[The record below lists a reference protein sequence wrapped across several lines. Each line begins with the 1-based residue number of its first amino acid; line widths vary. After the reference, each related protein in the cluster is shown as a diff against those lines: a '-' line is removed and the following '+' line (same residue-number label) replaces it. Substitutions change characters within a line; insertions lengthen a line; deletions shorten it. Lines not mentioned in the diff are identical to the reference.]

1 MTDPAP
7 VGPAAPLVD
16 PSAPGFSEVLV
27 EAIRGDL
34 LESVHRGAIAICTPS
49 GEVVQAWGD
58 PERVIYPRSSC
69 KMLQALPL
77 VESGAAADAGL
88 RSEQLA
94 LACASHNG
102 AAIHSTRVAAWLEG
116 LGLSEADLRC
126 GPQEPADLPARDD
139 LIRACA
145 CPDQTHNNCS
155 GKHAGFLTLNR
166 RLGGGAEY
174 VEVDHPVQRAARE
187 AMAEMTGDPDLGYG
201 IDGCSA
207 PNFATT
213 LRGFATSM
221 ARMARPAGLG
231 PAREAAA
238 RALVEAM
245 MAHPELVAGE
255 GRACTGMMR
264 AMAGRAAIKT
274 GAEGVFGAILP
285 GLGLGVAL
293 KIDDGGTR
301 ASECAMAAIL
311 VRLGV
316 AEAGHPEVASRLN
329 PPQSNRRG
337 LRVGEVRPAAALG

>member
-1 MTDPAP
+1 MTDPLP
-7 VGPAAPLVD
+7 SRLVD
-16 PSAPGFSEVLV
+16 PAAPGFSEILV
-27 EAIRGDL
+27 EAVRGGI

-49 GEVVQAWGD
+49 GEVVEAWGD
-58 PERVIYPRSSC
+58 PGRVIFPRSSC

-77 VESGAAADAGL
+77 VESGAAAAAGMGA
-88 RSEQLA
+88 EQLA

-102 AAIHSTRVAAWLEG
+102 APMHASRVSAWLADLG
-116 LGLSEADLRC
+116 LGEGDLRC
-126 GPQEPADLPARDD
+126 GPQEPHDLADHDALV
-139 LIRACA
+139 RAGVA
-145 CPDQTHNNCS
+145 CDQTHNNCS

-187 AMAEMTGDPDLGYG
+187 AMGEMTGDPDLGYG

-213 LRGFATSM
+213 LKGFAVSM
-221 ARMARPAGLG
+221 ARMARPQGLG
-231 PAREAAA
+231 RVRGAAA
-238 RALVEAM
+238 AALVEAM

-255 GRACTGMMR
+255 GRACTEMMR
-264 AMAGRAAIKT
+264 ALRGRAAIKT

-285 GLGLGVAL
+285 GLGLGGAL

-316 AEAGHPEVASRLN
+316 AEADDPAIARRLN
-329 PPQSNRRG
+329 PPQINRRG
-337 LRVGEVRPAAALG
+337 LTVGEIRPAAVLA